1 MTFEINKNLNFIL
14 RVVAAF
20 RLRSI

>member
-1 MTFEINKNLNFIL
+1 MTFEINKNLNFLL